1 MATGRKTYRKP
12 RIQNIPIR
20 SKLGREI
27 RRAFIEDGHVFH
39 YADYLGLELRIA
51 EQMAKEKKSP

>member
-27 RRAFIEDGHVFH
+27 RRAFIEAGRVSINV
-39 YADYLGLELRIA
+39 DYSGLELRIA